1 MAGIM
6 AVAAIVALRG
16 LSRGVQEEPADEA
29 SAEAE
34 EGPGAGVPVSGSR

>member
-16 LSRGVQEEPADEA
+16 LRQGVQEEPVTEA

-34 EGPGAGVPVSGSR
+34 EGPDADLYPSGSR